1 MDAGEV
7 YSVANTDN
15 FLWKRKDDLKGRGS
29 GAMAPGA
36 QPSHGKQFLGSRT
49 EAYSR
54 NWPHVPAGFW
64 NCYRPV
70 TIFLLY
76 L

>member
-1 MDAGEV
+1 MKTQSSKKKKKKLVDAGEV

-36 QPSHGKQFLGSRT
+36 QPRVMENNF
-49 EAYSR
+49 
-54 NWPHVPAGFW
+54 
-64 NCYRPV
+64 
-70 TIFLLY
+70 
-76 L
+76 